1 MSVKKFLSL
10 ERLQEYD
17 ALIKAEID
25 AKIAG
30 IPSSDVAAITT
41 AEIDE
46 ICGASVVDAS
56 EVTF

>member
-30 IPSSDVAAITT
+30 ISAADVAVITT
-41 AEIDE
+41 IEIDE
-46 ICGASVVDAS
+46 ICGASIYAAS
-56 EVTF
+56 EVEL